1 MHSHNGR
8 NRPTSIIALNAAAAI
23 AALSLAAC
31 SAEPAPEADPAGEP
45 QAQTTAGA
53 DPYGISEDATEINQA
68 ISGAGLIARELAR
81 PTISADRTV
90 VVDRMASYLDEN
102 ERVLPAPLVEAARE
116 DLQSIRDAV
125 EAGDDA
131 AAMAAGQALVETL
144 RAAAPAGG
152 EISDGDDIAAS

>member
-1 MHSHNGR
+1 M
-8 NRPTSIIALNAAAAI
+8 AAAVRG
-23 AALSLAAC
+23 AARGGQA
-31 SAEPAPEADPAGEP
+31 PAPEADPAGEP

-68 ISGAGLIARELAR
+68 ISGAGLTARELAR

-90 VVDRMASYLDEN
+90 VVDRMASYLGEN

-125 EAGDDA
+125 EAGDAA

-144 RAAAPAGG
+144 RAAAPVGG
-152 EISDGDDIAAS
+152 EISGS